1 MKDDP
6 TPDAVEQDFF
16 AALIGSNVEALDRV
30 LADDF
35 VLIDV
40 MTGSE
45 ITKSM
50 LLEVIGGGQLKF
62 ETIDRVEFRVRV
74 YETAAVVNGRT
85 EMKGSFAGAPFS
97 TSSRY
102 THVYIEQRGYWR
114 MVAAQGTPI
123 ASSKPTLAQ

>member
-1 MKDDP
+1 MKDNL
-6 TPDAVEQDFF
+6 TPDAVEQEFF
-16 AALIGSNVEALDRV
+16 AALIGSSVETLDRV

-45 ITKSM
+45 ISKAM
-50 LLEVIGGGQLKF
+50 LLEVIGAGQLKF
-62 ETIDRVEFRVRV
+62 EDIDRVEFRVRL

-85 EMKGSFAGAPFS
+85 EMKGSFAGEAFS

-102 THVYIEQRGYWR
+102 THVYIEQHGHWR

-123 ASSKPTLAQ
+123 SSS

>member
-1 MKDDP
+1 MKDNL
-6 TPDAVEQDFF
+6 TLDAVEQEFF
-16 AALIGSNVEALDRV
+16 SALLSSKVETLNRV

-45 ITKSM
+45 ILKSM
-50 LLEVIGGGQLKF
+50 LLEVIGSRQLKF
-62 ETIDRVEFRVRV
+62 ETVDRLEFRVRI

-85 EMKGSFAGAPFS
+85 EMEGTFAGKTFRA
-97 TSSRY
+97 SSRY
-102 THVYIEQRGYWR
+102 THVYIEQGGHWR

-123 ASSKPTLAQ
+123 AAS